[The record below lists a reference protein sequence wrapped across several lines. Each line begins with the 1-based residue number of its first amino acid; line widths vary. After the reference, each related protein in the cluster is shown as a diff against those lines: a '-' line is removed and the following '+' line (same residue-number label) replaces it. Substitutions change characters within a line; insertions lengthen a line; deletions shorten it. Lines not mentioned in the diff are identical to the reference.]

1 MNTIIKKLS
10 QIEEKSVEIIA
21 SGTAQKKALTEEYE
35 ARTKQFDQALNEKTE
50 QDLSALRADVEADIA
65 ARLKEQ
71 EADAEASILRLE
83 RHYEK
88 YHKTY
93 VDRLFQTMTEV

>member
-21 SGTAQKKALTEEYE
+21 GGTAKKKALTEEYE
-35 ARTKQFDQALNEKTE
+35 TRTKRFNEALNTKTE
-50 QDLSALRADVEADIA
+50 QKLNTLRAGMKADING
-65 ARLKEQ
+65 RLKEQ
-71 EADAEASILRLE
+71 EAEANASILRLE

-88 YHKTY
+88 FHKSY
-93 VDRLFQTMTEV
+93 VDCLFRNMTEV

>member
-10 QIEEKSVEIIA
+10 QIEEKSVEIID
-21 SGTAQKKALTEEYE
+21 SGTARKKALTEEYE
-35 ARTKQFDQALNEKTE
+35 TRTKQFDEALNEKTE
-50 QDLSALRADVEADIA
+50 RDLNTLRSRMEADIN

-71 EADAEASILRLE
+71 EAEADASILRLE

-93 VDRLFQTMTEV
+93 VDRLFKTMTEV